1 MKTEINISNINKPTP
16 PFWNK
21 VIAASAAGS
30 AFLASYGLV
39 SNHQVFVVL
48 GGVLG
53 LIGTMLPV
61 FISNK

>member
-1 MKTEINISNINKPTP
+1 MKISNIHKPTS

-21 VIAASAAGS
+21 VIVASAAGS
-30 AFLASYGLV
+30 AFLGGYGLISQHNIFIIV
-39 SNHQVFVVL
+39 

-61 FISNK
+61 FISPK

>member
-1 MKTEINISNINKPTP
+1 MKISNVNKPTS

-21 VIAASAAGS
+21 VIVASASGS
-30 AFLASYGLV
+30 AFLGGYGLIA
-39 SNHQVFVVL
+39 NHPTFIVI

-61 FISNK
+61 FINSKEK

>member
-1 MKTEINISNINKPTP
+1 MKVSNINKPTN

-21 VIAASAAGS
+21 VIVASAAGS
-30 AFLASYGLV
+30 AFLGGYGLIG
-39 SNHQVFVVL
+39 SNPTFVAI

-61 FISNK
+61 FVGSKE